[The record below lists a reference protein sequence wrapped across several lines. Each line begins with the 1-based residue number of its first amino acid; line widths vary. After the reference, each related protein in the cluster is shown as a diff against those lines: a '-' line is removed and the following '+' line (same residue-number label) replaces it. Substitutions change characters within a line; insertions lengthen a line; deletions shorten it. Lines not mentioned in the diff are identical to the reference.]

1 MSDNLSFL
9 SYRFLFIFV
18 IVLFFSINLMA
29 DTSTPEDRAALFD
42 YLLAK
47 TMERESFSPIKNQ
60 KLGLDVK
67 KEMLR
72 FREELIAADTD
83 EKLYYALVKI
93 SNSRKDRH
101 LNVSLVEGGLTLP
114 NTTGVDLHNYPEPG
128 STIPH
133 APIRFSADFGTP
145 GQYFVFVSDYSKNIN
160 DLVGE
165 NLPEIGD
172 KLLAING
179 QSIDAYRK
187 EIEPFHRYST
197 INGFWWKF
205 ASWIPQKSFQF
216 PPRFYQE
223 RVRLESAIR

>member
-18 IVLFFSINLMA
+18 IVLFFSINLTA

-47 TMERESFSPIKNQ
+47 TMERESFSLIKNR

-101 LNVSLVEGGLTLP
+101 LKVSL
-114 NTTGVDLHNYPEPG
+114 
-128 STIPH
+128 
-133 APIRFSADFGTP
+133 
-145 GQYFVFVSDYSKNIN
+145 
-160 DLVGE
+160 
-165 NLPEIGD
+165 
-172 KLLAING
+172 
-179 QSIDAYRK
+179 
-187 EIEPFHRYST
+187 
-197 INGFWWKF
+197 
-205 ASWIPQKSFQF
+205 
-216 PPRFYQE
+216 
-223 RVRLESAIR
+223 